1 MLSNAL
7 ISFSLFSLVAVGT
20 SLVLMLGIEISG
32 GEAGRESLKTK
43 SFLIIT

>member
-7 ISFSLFSLVAVGT
+7 LSFSLFSLVAVGT
-20 SLVLMLGIEISG
+20 SLVLMLGIESNG

-43 SFLIIT
+43 SFLTMT